1 MFPKVSSNSFF
12 AEVIYDLR
20 VNSCGFAEIRVLAR
34 EYLGSPKVNQE
45 NIAGTRKN
53 EGSPESFWVLRKVF
67 PNLAGAPLG
76 KPDLEK
82 PFRRT
87 QKPFWGNRN
96 FDWWRQFFLIYLLE
110 STSSPFFSRFWK
122 LSHLNLLNSFKTAS
136 WNLRL
141 CFIKY
146 LATWDISSPHSF
158 SYNAARSC
166 NKLIANRKGPL
177 RSQT

>member
-1 MFPKVSSNSFF
+1 M
-12 AEVIYDLR
+12 
-20 VNSCGFAEIRVLAR
+20 

-110 STSSPFFSRFWK
+110 STSSPFFSRFWPK
-122 LSHLNLLNSFKTAS
+122 IVGDYFAVV
-136 WNLRL
+136 R
-141 CFIKY
+141 
-146 LATWDISSPHSF
+146 
-158 SYNAARSC
+158 
-166 NKLIANRKGPL
+166 
-177 RSQT
+177 

>member
-1 MFPKVSSNSFF
+1 MENLGILEKVFGLFLGQKREKKN
-12 AEVIYDLR
+12 
-20 VNSCGFAEIRVLAR
+20 G

-76 KPDLEK
+76 KLDLEK

-110 STSSPFFSRFWK
+110 STSSPVFSRFWPKIAGDYLTFDVWK
-122 LSHLNLLNSFKTAS
+122 LSHLNLFNS
-136 WNLRL
+136 LRWMPIEH
-141 CFIKY
+141 CFHTRF
-146 LATWDISSPHSF
+146 LAKSSVLDA
-158 SYNAARSC
+158 YVN
-166 NKLIANRKGPL
+166 
-177 RSQT
+177 